1 MHFYDAGCIVGV
13 TEQGFTAIESE
24 QEILLALTVVYMNR
38 LFHDGTNGFQILY
51 RRKSVW

>member
-13 TEQGFTAIESE
+13 PEQGFTAVESE
-24 QEILLALTVVYMNR
+24 QEILLALTVVYMNL
-38 LFHDGTNGFQILY
+38 LFHNGTYGLQILY